1 MNSVMNEYAQL
12 SKYKLK
18 VSKKLL
24 TTTGLQKS
32 TPIKNMRQ
40 KKFINEKSS
49 QIKFDFHE
57 KY

>member
-32 TPIKNMRQ
+32 TPIKNMR
-40 KKFINEKSS
+40 
-49 QIKFDFHE
+49 
-57 KY
+57 